1 MTRPM
6 MFAST
11 IRAGGD
17 ALDDANA
24 RRYSRDTQELYRLV
38 QELRTLVVHEAADAI
53 ELRDRLRE
61 DRDRALDTRCSS
73 TEDLLLSA
81 EEAQL
86 EANALLA
93 SVRGADEAAAERT
106 YRLARA
112 ELERAFFEYR
122 QAHRELGVLVA
133 ICMRSAATS
142 G

>member
-1 MTRPM
+1 M

-38 QELRTLVVHEAADAI
+38 EQLRTLVVHEAAEALD
-53 ELRDRLRE
+53 LRDRV
-61 DRDRALDTRCSS
+61 RDSGNSALDGRWSS
-73 TEDLLLSA
+73 TEDLRLSA
-81 EEAQL
+81 EEAHH

-93 SVRGADEAAAERT
+93 SVRGADEVAAERA
-106 YRLARA
+106 YKQARA

-122 QAHRELGVLVA
+122 QAHRELSVLVA
-133 ICMRSAATS
+133 ICIRAAATS